1 MYDGKNVEQSDL
13 LSTDY
18 GVGEVGRY
26 LVVD

>member
-1 MYDGKNVEQSDL
+1 MYDGENVEQSDF

-18 GVGEVGRY
+18 GVGEVGRC